1 MTSTTRTPA
10 RATHGR
16 GRRARL
22 AGATA
27 LAAGIAL
34 AAPAAAVVP
43 TAAPADDGYEVILDG
58 TPESF
63 DAWEYAGD
71 GGFDRLDD
79 GTVRSR
85 AGAGGGFGTLW
96 YPVRQYGD
104 FSMVV
109 ELRDDAPG
117 DARANSGIQVRFPD
131 LSGPVEGCPTTFN
144 GNETGNLSWIAVNCG
159 HEIQVNDSPEGGSN
173 DPRKTGS
180 VYGFADLGLDE
191 ARPTAKGTW
200 NELEVRV
207 VGQHYTVI
215 RDGVVI
221 NEYENLPGVPFPDR
235 PLDPDSSS
243 RGLVGY
249 VGLQAHG
256 SAPDV
261 VSFREVRVREL
272 PPVHVEADARCLGG
286 TAHVAVRAENVGS
299 DPLDVTLGTPAG
311 ERTFDAVAPGRNA
324 YRAFSARAASVDA
337 GTATLTVPGADGPV
351 VVETPYEGVDCT

>member
-1 MTSTTRTPA
+1 MD
-10 RATHGR
+10 R
-16 GRRARL
+16 GELWPRDPGQRL
-22 AGATA
+22 
-27 LAAGIAL
+27 
-34 AAPAAAVVP
+34 
-43 TAAPADDGYEVILDG
+43 
-58 TPESF
+58 
-63 DAWEYAGD
+63 
-71 GGFDRLDD
+71 
-79 GTVRSR
+79 
-85 AGAGGGFGTLW
+85 
-96 YPVRQYGD
+96 
-104 FSMVV
+104 
-109 ELRDDAPG
+109 
-117 DARANSGIQVRFPD
+117 
-131 LSGPVEGCPTTFN
+131 
-144 GNETGNLSWIAVNCG
+144 
-159 HEIQVNDSPEGGSN
+159 PEGGSN

-180 VYGFADLGLDE
+180 VYGFADLALDE

-261 VSFREVRVREL
+261 VLFREVRVREL
-272 PPVHVEADARCLGG
+272 PPVHVEAYARCLGG

-299 DPLDVTLGTPAG
+299 DPIDLTLGTPAG
-311 ERTFDAVAPGRNA
+311 ERTFDAVPPGRNA
-324 YRAFSARAASVDA
+324 YRSFSARAAAVDA

-351 VVETPYEGVDCT
+351 VVETPYEGVDC